1 MTARVD
7 WPWFLPVAA
16 VLAIVIGALVVIGW
30 RRRRKRLTKF
40 AAPALLMQLVPDQA
54 WRRPGPRA
62 WRLGTAAL
70 LALVALAGP
79 RWGEERT
86 LVRGEGVDLVLALD
100 ASLSMTAT
108 DERPSRLERMKQ
120 EVRRLRAMSGGD
132 RVALLAF
139 AGRSYILTPLTV
151 DDGALDL
158 FLENLDPSIVG
169 QAGSSLARTI
179 SQAVELLQTT
189 QGAGDRA
196 IVLMSDGEAFEPEGD
211 IAEAA
216 RKAGEAG
223 IPIIAVGFG
232 TEQGSTIPL
241 RDGDRIVPKRDDEG
255 QVVITKYTPLM
266 LRAAAD
272 ESHGTF
278 IDASESDK
286 ASRIRQALR
295 SLRASGRTVQSGREY
310 TRRFQLFLLPAL
322 LLLLLDTW
330 LADRATR
337 RRLLMAAGLLVTL
350 QGCVWRNDPSA
361 QGARAF
367 RSGNYTASVA
377 LYRSAVRRDA
387 GSAQAL
393 YNLGT
398 AMVANDS
405 AASAIEPLERAVRPE
420 PTELRFRALF
430 NYGLAHLKRGLAGA
444 DGADSTKQ
452 ELEGALD
459 GYKRAL
465 LMRPGD
471 MDAKWNYELAL
482 RKQKSGGGGGG
493 GGGSNQ
499 SNAQPQDQQQNEKP
513 SGGLGQQQA
522 EQLLNSAARDERG
535 VQGKKQKQT
544 RPPPKGG
551 RDW

>member
-1 MTARVD
+1 MTPRVD
-7 WPWFLPVAA
+7 WPWFLPAA
-16 VLAIVIGALVVIGW
+16 VVLALALGGLVIVGW
-30 RRRRKRLTKF
+30 RRRRGRLTKF
-40 AAPALLMQLVPDQA
+40 AAPALLTQLVPEQA
-54 WRRPGPRA
+54 WRRPGPQA
-62 WRLGTAAL
+62 WRLAIAAL

-158 FLENLDPSIVG
+158 FLDNLDPSIVG
-169 QAGSSLARTI
+169 QAGSSVARTI
-179 SQAVELLQTT
+179 AQAVELLQST

-196 IVLMSDGEAFEPEGD
+196 IVLMSDGEAFEPEAD

-232 TEQGSTIPL
+232 TVQGSTIPL
-241 RDGDRIVPKRDDEG
+241 RDGDRIVPKRDEEG
-255 QVVITKYTPLM
+255 QVVITKYTPLT

-278 IDASESDK
+278 IDAGESDK

-295 SLRASGRTVQSGREY
+295 TLRASGRTVQSGREY

-337 RRLLMAAGLLVTL
+337 RRLAVASILLFTV

-367 RSGNYTASVA
+367 RSGNYAAAVA
-377 LYRSAVRRDA
+377 QYRAAVRRDA

-398 AMVANDS
+398 ALVANDS
-405 AASAIEPLERAVRPE
+405 SAAAIEPLERAVRPE

-430 NYGLAHLKRGLAGA
+430 NFGLAHLKRGLAGA

-452 ELEGALD
+452 ELEGAVD

-471 MDAKWNYELAL
+471 LDAKWNYELAL
-482 RKQKSGGGGGG
+482 RKEKAGGGGGG

-513 SGGLGQQQA
+513 SGGIGQQQA

-544 RPPPKGG
+544 RPPPKGA